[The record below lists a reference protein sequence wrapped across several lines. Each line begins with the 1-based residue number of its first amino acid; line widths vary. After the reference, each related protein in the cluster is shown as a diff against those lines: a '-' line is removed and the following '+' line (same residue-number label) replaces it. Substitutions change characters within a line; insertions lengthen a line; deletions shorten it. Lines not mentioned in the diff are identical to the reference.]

1 MLRKIFY
8 DFLLSWG
15 IFFLV
20 ISVRRGGGP
29 RSTQR
34 VITATE
40 MCFAAEGVNTKYVS
54 KNMPP
59 PLQVKLE
66 EALSLH
72 LVNPLTKFPEK

>member
-1 MLRKIFY
+1 MRKIFY
-8 DFLLSWG
+8 DFLLYWG

-20 ISVRRGGGP
+20 RRGGGA

-34 VITATE
+34 VITATQ
-40 MCFAAEGVNTKYVS
+40 MCFAAERVNMFPRIS
-54 KNMPP
+54 S
-59 PLQVKLE
+59 PLLVKLE